1 MGRGVQ
7 TPEDQK
13 IMMLINYFESEC
25 QKYKAYSENE
35 NLKNKN
41 LEFSEIITKNEL
53 ILKES

>member
-13 IMMLINYFESEC
+13 IMMLINEFESEC

>member
-25 QKYKAYSENE
+25 QKYQAYSE